1 MKTNAAANSSSAV
14 RTRAYRQRRRAGAT
28 LVQLNITA
36 DGARA
41 LQQFGW
47 LAAGA
52 RDPKAIAEALLAL
65 GSAGLTARLRGPT
78 STQSLTGAPKSN

>member
-1 MKTNAAANSSSAV
+1 MKTNAAASSSSAL

-41 LQQFGW
+41 LQQLGW
-47 LAAGA
+47 LATGA
-52 RDPKAIAEALLAL
+52 IDPKAIGEAVLAL
-65 GSAGLTARLRGPT
+65 GNEAVKMRLRCPATTRDET
-78 STQSLTGAPKSN
+78 SNGRSK